1 MESSGPAQFCVI
13 LVRFQVVMLQSSGCK
28 TNPLV
33 TQSASCAPH
42 FSLLCSLFP
51 RARTPDP
58 LPRFHPP
65 SLRRKPAW
73 QRRCRLIMRQSSME
87 ASPIR
92 QREPYEGETATEKT
106 EVRILYTRTAVYFS
120 IHCYD
125 SDRSRIVATELRRDA
140 YQNLDDHFE
149 FLIDSNHDHRDAYVF
164 EINPLGTQSDG
175 LIADEY
181 GAKGPPG
188 QEDLDFDP
196 GWDGVWT
203 SEVRITSDGWTAT
216 VEVPFSTLNFTQSK
230 DMIWGMNFKRFIRR
244 KNEENLW
251 TAYRRTFGITKVS
264 QAGELRGITDIGS
277 GRLPYAPIL
286 TTGLTPMTTSWTS
299 SYNGW

>member
-1 MESSGPAQFCVI
+1 MESSRPAQFCVI
-13 LVRFQVVMLQSSGCK
+13 LVRFQVVMLQSSACK

-65 SLRRKPAW
+65 VPQEEARVAEAVPIDHAPKLDGSLTDPLW
-73 QRRCRLIMRQSSME
+73 QS
-87 ASPIR
+87 ATPIVDFR

-140 YQNLDDHFE
+140 YQNLNDHFE
-149 FLIDSNHDHRDAYVF
+149 FLIDSNHNHRD
-164 EINPLGTQSDG
+164 
-175 LIADEY
+175 
-181 GAKGPPG
+181 
-188 QEDLDFDP
+188 
-196 GWDGVWT
+196 
-203 SEVRITSDGWTAT
+203 
-216 VEVPFSTLNFTQSK
+216 
-230 DMIWGMNFKRFIRR
+230 
-244 KNEENLW
+244 
-251 TAYRRTFGITKVS
+251 
-264 QAGELRGITDIGS
+264 
-277 GRLPYAPIL
+277 
-286 TTGLTPMTTSWTS
+286 
-299 SYNGW
+299 